1 MPIQGFDYK
10 GFAQS
15 MYSQAQEL
23 VPPYIDAQGKEYICS
38 TLLKF
43 ANIAGEALDN
53 SGEFNADQ
61 AMFITQVIAEWTFH
75 KSVDLVNSGIPRQ
88 FWDPT
93 MQRIA
98 MVIFE
103 IAQNA
108 QRQNVPPDHALAAI
122 EQQVRNVY
130 TECMEELKNKNL
142 IDEGLLEKA
151 VSQSNIDAMA
161 QRAAEQEQVQQE
173 AAPAEEQAEEVHDEI
188 QEQIEEENIPPQTQE
203 QIPQNPQPQAQQQR
217 VHQNV
222 PDIPKNRKGYAGLD
236 EESTRTLKMLTV
248 AMLFQRMQQDKVQV
262 ILDKFAPD
270 EAGDIVRYMG
280 VKDLTVKLDA
290 RTVLQCLNDFKDFLP
305 VHELENSPTKIVN
318 KIKEICADVDREKL
332 EKLLKPER
340 ALVRRFVFSALEDE
354 IVHIPPKVACVL
366 ASYIENGV

>member
-88 FWDPT
+88 YWDPT
-93 MQRIA
+93 MQKIA

-108 QRQNVPPDHALAAI
+108 QRQNVPAEHALAAI
-122 EQQVRNVY
+122 EQQVRKVY
-130 TECMEELKNKNL
+130 TDCMEELKSKNL

-161 QRAAEQEQVQQE
+161 QSAAENQEQ
-173 AAPAEEQAEEVHDEI
+173 APPEEVAPPEAEI
-188 QEQIEEENIPPQTQE
+188 PEEAPEEFEEPPQQVP
-203 QIPQNPQPQAQQQR
+203 QQQVPQNTQPQPAAAQNQAP
-217 VHQNV
+217 
-222 PDIPKNRKGYAGLD
+222 PDIPHSRRGYAGLD
-236 EESTRTLKMLTV
+236 DENSKKLKLLTV

-262 ILDKFAPD
+262 ILDKFKPD
-270 EAGDIVRYMG
+270 EASDIIRYMG
-280 VKDLTVKLDA
+280 VKDLSVKLDA
-290 RTVLQCLNDFKDFLP
+290 RTVMQCLRDFKDYLP
-305 VHELENSPTKIVN
+305 VHDLENSPTKIVN
-318 KIKEICADVDREKL
+318 KIKEICADVEREKL

-354 IVHIPPKVACVL
+354 IVPIPPKVACVL

>member
-10 GFAQS
+10 SFAQN
-15 MYSQAQEL
+15 MYEQAQEL
-23 VPPYIDAQGKEYICS
+23 VPANIDAQGKEYICS

-53 SGEFNADQ
+53 SAEFNADQ

-103 IAQNA
+103 VAQNA
-108 QRQNVPPDHALAAI
+108 QRQNVPPDHTLAAI
-122 EQQVRNVY
+122 EQQVKKVY
-130 TECMEELKNKNL
+130 TECMEELKNRNL

-151 VSQSNIDAMA
+151 VSQSNIDVMA
-161 QRAAEQEQVQQE
+161 QNAAENQ
-173 AAPAEEQAEEVHDEI
+173 PEEQKDNEEEEIPEEV
-188 QEQIEEENIPPQTQE
+188 EE
-203 QIPQNPQPQAQQQR
+203 QPQAPQNLPPQGQR
-217 VHQNV
+217 VPQNQSL
-222 PDIPKNRKGYAGLD
+222 PDIPHTRKGFAGLD
-236 EESTRTLKMLTV
+236 EENTKILKMLTV
-248 AMLFQRMQQDKVQV
+248 AMLFQRMKQDKVQV
-262 ILDKFAPD
+262 ILDKFSPD

-280 VKDLTVKLDA
+280 IKDLTDKFDT
-290 RTVLQCLNDFKDFLP
+290 RTVMQCLSDFRDYLP
-305 VHELENSPTKIVN
+305 ISALEDSPSKIVN
-318 KIKEICADVDREKL
+318 KIKDICMDVDRDKL

-354 IVHIPPKVACVL
+354 VVKIPPKVACVL
-366 ASYIENGV
+366 ANYIENGV

>member
-1 MPIQGFDYK
+1 MPIAGFDYK
-10 GFAQS
+10 SFAQN
-15 MYSQAQEL
+15 MYEQAQEL
-23 VPPYIDAQGKEYICS
+23 VPANIDAQGKEYICT

-53 SGEFNADQ
+53 SAEFNADQ

-103 IAQNA
+103 VAQNA

-122 EQQVRNVY
+122 EQQVRKVY
-130 TECMEELKNKNL
+130 TECMEELKKRNL
-142 IDEGLLEKA
+142 IDDGLLEKA

-161 QRAAEQEQVQQE
+161 QTAAENPPEPPEEEIPDEAEAEIPEPVVQQT
-173 AAPAEEQAEEVHDEI
+173 Q
-188 QEQIEEENIPPQTQE
+188 NIPPQQ
-203 QIPQNPQPQAQQQR
+203 PQPQRQAPPQPQR
-217 VHQNV
+217 IQGNQTV
-222 PDIPKNRKGYAGLD
+222 PDIPKTRRGLAGLD
-236 EESTRTLKMLTV
+236 DESAKTLKMLTV
-248 AMLFQRMQQDKVQV
+248 AMLFQRMKQDKVQV
-262 ILDKFAPD
+262 ILDRFEPD
-270 EAGDIVRYMG
+270 EAGEIIRYMG
-280 VKDLTVKLDA
+280 VKDLTDKLDA
-290 RTVLQCLNDFKDFLP
+290 RTVMQCLVDFKDFLP
-305 VHELENSPTKIVN
+305 VSALEDSPSKIVN
-318 KIKEICADVDREKL
+318 KIKEVCMDVNRDKL

-354 IVHIPPKVACVL
+354 IVKIPPKVACVL

>member
-10 GFAQS
+10 SFAQN
-15 MYSQAQEL
+15 MYEQAQEL
-23 VPPYIDAQGKEYICS
+23 VPANIDAQGKEYICT

-53 SGEFNADQ
+53 SAEFNAEQ

-103 IAQNA
+103 VAQNA

-122 EQQVRNVY
+122 EQQVRKVY
-130 TECMEELKNKNL
+130 TECMEELKKRNL
-142 IDEGLLEKA
+142 IDDGLLEKA

-161 QRAAEQEQVQQE
+161 QNAVENPPEPPEEAVEEEEIPEPVQQ
-173 AAPAEEQAEEVHDEI
+173 AQ
-188 QEQIEEENIPPQTQE
+188 NIPPQ
-203 QIPQNPQPQAQQQR
+203 PQQPQQQPQRQTPPQPPQPQR
-217 VHQNV
+217 VQGNQTV
-222 PDIPKNRKGYAGLD
+222 PDIPQTRRGLAGLD
-236 EESTRTLKMLTV
+236 DESAKTLKMLTV
-248 AMLFQRMQQDKVQV
+248 AMLFQRMKQDKVQV
-262 ILDKFAPD
+262 ILDKFEPD
-270 EAGDIVRYMG
+270 EAGEIIRYMG
-280 VKDLTVKLDA
+280 VKDLTAKLDA
-290 RTVLQCLNDFKDFLP
+290 RTVMQCLVDFKDFLP
-305 VHELENSPTKIVN
+305 VSALEDSPSKIVN
-318 KIKEICADVDREKL
+318 KIKEVCMDVNRDKL
-332 EKLLKPER
+332 EKLLRPER

-354 IVHIPPKVACVL
+354 IVKIPPKVACVL

>member
-15 MYSQAQEL
+15 MFSQAQEL

-88 FWDPT
+88 YWDPT
-93 MQRIA
+93 MQKIA

-108 QRQNVPPDHALAAI
+108 QRQNVPAEHALAAI
-122 EQQVRNVY
+122 EQQVRKVY

-161 QRAAEQEQVQQE
+161 QSAAENQAQEEEIAPEAEVPEEAPEEFEEPEPVQEQV
-173 AAPAEEQAEEVHDEI
+173 
-188 QEQIEEENIPPQTQE
+188 
-203 QIPQNPQPQAQQQR
+203 PQNPPPQQAR
-217 VHQNV
+217 PPQNQGA
-222 PDIPKNRKGYAGLD
+222 PDIPQRQRGYAGLD
-236 EESTRTLKMLTV
+236 DENSKKLKLLTV

-262 ILDKFAPD
+262 ILDKFEPG
-270 EAGDIVRYMG
+270 EAGDIIRYMG
-280 VKDLTVKLDA
+280 MKDLSTKLDA
-290 RTVLQCLNDFKDFLP
+290 RTVMQCLRDFKDFLP

-354 IVHIPPKVACVL
+354 IVPIPPKVACIL

>member
-10 GFAQS
+10 SFAQN
-15 MYSQAQEL
+15 MYEQAQEL
-23 VPPYIDAQGKEYICS
+23 VPANIDAQGKEYICT

-53 SGEFNADQ
+53 SAEFNADQ

-103 IAQNA
+103 VAQNA

-122 EQQVRNVY
+122 EQQVKKVY
-130 TECMEELKNKNL
+130 TECMEELKKRNL

-161 QRAAEQEQVQQE
+161 QTA
-173 AAPAEEQAEEVHDEI
+173 AEEQSEPPEEKYEEVT
-188 QEQIEEENIPPQTQE
+188 EEEFDDVPQNLPPQ
-203 QIPQNPQPQAQQQR
+203 PPQPQYQPQR
-217 VHQNV
+217 QMPPQPQPQSVHENQTV
-222 PDIPKNRKGYAGLD
+222 PDIPKTRRGFAGLD
-236 EESTRTLKMLTV
+236 EENLKTLKMLTV
-248 AMLFQRMQQDKVQV
+248 AMLFQRMKQDKVQV
-262 ILDKFAPD
+262 ILDKFEPD

-280 VKDLTVKLDA
+280 VKDLTDKLDA
-290 RTVLQCLNDFKDFLP
+290 RTVMQCLVDFKDFLP
-305 VHELENSPTKIVN
+305 VSALEDSPSKIVN
-318 KIKEICADVDREKL
+318 KIKEVCMDVDRDKL

-354 IVHIPPKVACVL
+354 IVKIPPKVACVL